1 MPLVPAG
8 QLPTG
13 PHGLNAA
20 ANAVIG
26 VGSLVGS
33 FDTQSHRSPR
43 RCGAEMPQLVHTPI
57 ERPPSQRCRMTACG
71 RKRPF
76 DGSYFHG
83 LNDRASPRQFLGG
96 PTIFHFR
103 VARSDL
109 VALGDVRVSTI
120 GPIVSW
126 TGPLG
131 ICFDRGWTASRP
143 HIVLPR
149 QLSRAATQSPMGVSA
164 ADPLQRRG
172 ASSACPCF
180 LYACQALPP
189 RGGSLRKLAT
199 GATRRN
205 VSRARAQTALC
216 RSWLQLCGVRDPQT
230 GKRPAHPMRAM
241 PRTEQS
247 RYRLREC
254 G

>member
-1 MPLVPAG
+1 MRSL
-8 QLPTG
+8 
-13 PHGLNAA
+13 
-20 ANAVIG
+20 G

-71 RKRPF
+71 RERPTAA
-76 DGSYFHG
+76 SHFHG

-149 QLSRAATQSPMGVSA
+149 HAQPRSNAIPDGRVRRRSVATTWRVISLPLLSLCLSSA
-164 ADPLQRRG
+164 AAQRWI
-172 ASSACPCF
+172 AA
-180 LYACQALPP
+180 
-189 RGGSLRKLAT
+189 
-199 GATRRN
+199 
-205 VSRARAQTALC
+205 
-216 RSWLQLCGVRDPQT
+216 
-230 GKRPAHPMRAM
+230 
-241 PRTEQS
+241 
-247 RYRLREC
+247 
-254 G
+254 